1 MSAFFP
7 QAADVAHLIQVALT
21 PIFLISAIGVTL
33 NVLTSR
39 LARIVD
45 RARAMESEVSRPD
58 YQTGG
63 RDLHAALDVLAR
75 RARYINA
82 AITLITLSALFIAL
96 VVVML
101 FVNAFAHWDLAAF
114 IAIMFILSMLAFAA
128 AGADCL
134 YAPGV
139 KGKADIQAMVRAV
152 APKPLNV
159 LVLEPGRSVAEFAD
173 WGVRRISVGGGL
185 AKVAWGGMLA
195 AAKQMQEGSFA
206 GLSGGVSGDRL
217 DDIFGGFV

>member
-1 MSAFFP
+1 MVSAFFP

-63 RDLHAALDVLAR
+63 RDLHAALSVMAR
-75 RARYINA
+75 RAGYINA

-114 IAIMFILSMLAFAA
+114 IAIMFILSMLSFAA
-128 AGADCL
+128 ALTAFL
-134 YAPGV
+134 
-139 KGKADIQAMVRAV
+139 IEVRIATTT
-152 APKPLNV
+152 LQIGI
-159 LVLEPGRSVAEFAD
+159 E
-173 WGVRRISVGGGL
+173 
-185 AKVAWGGMLA
+185 A
-195 AAKQMQEGSFA
+195 ASRQ
-206 GLSGGVSGDRL
+206 
-217 DDIFGGFV
+217 

>member
-1 MSAFFP
+1 MSTYFP

-45 RARAMESEVSRPD
+45 RARAMENIVCQPD
-58 YQTGG
+58 YQPVG
-63 RDLHAALDVLAR
+63 RDLHAALRVLAR

-128 AGADCL
+128 ALTAFL
-134 YAPGV
+134 
-139 KGKADIQAMVRAV
+139 IEVRIATTT
-152 APKPLNV
+152 LQIGI
-159 LVLEPGRSVAEFAD
+159 E
-173 WGVRRISVGGGL
+173 
-185 AKVAWGGMLA
+185 A
-195 AAKQMQEGSFA
+195 ASRQ
-206 GLSGGVSGDRL
+206 
-217 DDIFGGFV
+217 